1 MPPSKTQQHEI
12 IHVELHNPHFAAL
25 WAWAIPGAGHIYQ
38 KRYAK
43 GLLFMI
49 CILSTY
55 FFGLAIGEGKV
66 VYASWKKNDR
76 RWQYACQAGA
86 GLVAMP
92 ALLQSREKPLPFMK
106 SWMLPPGEV
115 VLDDLDVLASWHG
128 RLGFYF
134 ELGTLYTM
142 VAGILNILVVFDAY
156 AGPSPLP
163 VEEDR
168 RRGPPDDEPEA
179 NAKKEGSKSIGR
191 ESVGKES
198 VGKESGSKTDED
210 LKNDGAEVPLHKEK
224 TDGSTKSVEN

>member
-1 MPPSKTQQHEI
+1 MPAEKTQQHEI
-12 IHVELHNPHFAAL
+12 IHVELRNPLLAAL

-76 RWQYACQAGA
+76 RWQYGCQAGI
-86 GLVAMP
+86 GLAAMP
-92 ALLQSREKPLPFMK
+92 AMFQHADKPLPFMND
-106 SWMLPPGEV
+106 WMVPPGPVDNER
-115 VLDDLDVLASWHG
+115 LDTLASWHG
-128 RLGFYF
+128 SLSWYF

-163 VEEDR
+163 VEVETEPPNEDS
-168 RRGPPDDEPEA
+168 PPAEPEVGERKPPA
-179 NAKKEGSKSIGR
+179 
-191 ESVGKES
+191 ESR
-198 VGKESGSKTDED
+198 D
-210 LKNDGAEVPLHKEK
+210 N
-224 TDGSTKSVEN
+224 ST

>member
-1 MPPSKTQQHEI
+1 MPSNKTQQHEI

-25 WAWAIPGAGHIYQ
+25 WAWMIPGAGHIYQ

-43 GLLFMI
+43 GLLFMF

-76 RWQYACQAGA
+76 RWQYACQAGV
-86 GLVAMP
+86 GLAAMP
-92 ALLQSREKPLPFMK
+92 ALFQSRDKPLPFMK
-106 SWMLPPGEV
+106 SWMQPPGEV
-115 VLDDLDVLASWHG
+115 VLEDLDILASWHG

-142 VAGILNILVVFDAY
+142 VAGILNILAVFDAY

-168 RRGPPDDEPEA
+168 RRGPPGDSTEDGAGENKA
-179 NAKKEGSKSIGR
+179 DSKSDSA
-191 ESVGKES
+191 EDSPPGK
-198 VGKESGSKTDED
+198 KKP
-210 LKNDGAEVPLHKEK
+210 AEKPKASAKGNASEK
-224 TDGSTKSVEN
+224 GNASDIEKSTK